1 MAEYW
6 ALMWDVKPGS
16 EEAVMKLFEDYG
28 RPDHVVRD
36 EDGNEK
42 GLLVSTMVFMK
53 GNTVVRVMEIEGATF
68 PEVAAHMGKQPAIR
82 ELEEKLDE
90 HLAEPRDMSTP
101 EGARDFFIKSMMRPV
116 AVRRHDDP

>member
-1 MAEYW
+1 MSEVW
-6 ALMWDVKPGS
+6 ALLWEIKPGS
-16 EEAVMKLFEDYG
+16 EEAVTKLFEDYG

-36 EDGNEK
+36 ADGNETGK
-42 GLLVSTMVFMK
+42 LISTMVFIQGTK
-53 GNTVVRVMEIEGATF
+53 VVRVMEIEGASF

-101 EGARDFFIKSMMRPV
+101 DGAREFFMKSMMRPLV
-116 AVRRHDDP
+116 HRRHDE

>member
-1 MAEYW
+1 MSEVW

-16 EEAVMKLFEDYG
+16 EEAVKQLFADYG
-28 RPDHVVRD
+28 RPDHVVKD
-36 EDGNEK
+36 ADGNET

-53 GNTVVRVMEIEGATF
+53 DQTVVRIMEIEGATF

-90 HLAEPRDMSTP
+90 HLANPRDMSTP
-101 EGARDFFIKSMMRPV
+101 EGARDFFISSMMQTL
-116 AVRRHDDP
+116 AVRRHDD

>member
-1 MAEYW
+1 MSEVW
-6 ALMWDVKPGS
+6 ALLWEIKPGS
-16 EEAVMKLFEDYG
+16 EEAVKKLFEDYG

-36 EDGNEK
+36 AEGNEK

-53 GNTVVRVMEIEGATF
+53 GTTIVRVMEIEGASF

-90 HLAEPRDMSTP
+90 HLAEPRDMSNP
-101 EGARDFFIKSMMRPV
+101 DGAREFFMKSMMQPLV
-116 AVRRHDDP
+116 HRRHDE

>member
-1 MAEYW
+1 MSEVW

-16 EEAVMKLFEDYG
+16 EETVKQLFADYG
-28 RPDHVVRD
+28 RPDHVVKD
-36 EDGNEK
+36 ADGNET

-53 GNTVVRVMEIEGATF
+53 DQTVVRIMEIEGATF

-90 HLAEPRDMSTP
+90 HLANPRDMSTP
-101 EGARDFFIKSMMRPV
+101 EGARDFFISSMMQTL
-116 AVRRHDDP
+116 AVRRHDD

>member
-1 MAEYW
+1 MSETW
-6 ALMWDVKPGS
+6 ALLWKVKPGS
-16 EEAVMKLFEDYG
+16 EEAVKELFANYG

-53 GNTVVRVMEIEGATF
+53 GDTVVRVMEIDGASF

-101 EGARDFFIKSMMRPV
+101 EGARDFFISSMMQTL
-116 AVRRHDDP
+116 AVRRHDD